1 MENLEY
7 KKKHI
12 SEIIDNKTEFKMNDF
27 CKEYKEFLNNK
38 TERECV
44 KYIVGIAKENGFVNL
59 DNKKTLKPNDKVYI
73 VNKNKNVLMAVIGK
87 CDIDNGLNLI
97 ASHIDAPRLDLKQN
111 PLYEDN
117 DMALMKTHYYGGI
130 KKYQWTSIPLAMHGV
145 IYNKDNE
152 FIEISIGED
161 DDDEVFCI
169 TDLLPH
175 LAKDQMDKKLRD
187 GVEAEKL
194 NVLVGGSLINDK
206 DISKKVKYNIL
217 KILNDRYKIIEK
229 DFFSAEI
236 ELVPAFRPKDVGFD
250 RSFVGGYG
258 QDDRVCSFDNLKAI
272 LDTDNPDKTCISL
285 FVDKEEIGS
294 AGNTGMTSN
303 FFYESVCEIIKKRD
317 NNCDI
322 NKINKVLSNTKCIS
336 ADVTAAVDPNYKE
349 VDDSLNAHYAGYGAA
364 ICKFTGSRG
373 KSGASDANCE
383 FVHELTNIF
392 DKNDVIWQIGELGK
406 VEQGGGGTIAM
417 FITKYN
423 MDVID
428 IGVPILSM
436 HSPFEIASKYDIYMT
451 YLAYHSMF
459 NSNFVNSNI

>member
-1 MENLEY
+1 MDNLEY

-12 SEIIDNKTEFKMNDF
+12 SEILSDDEKSKMNDF
-27 CKEYKEFLNNK
+27 IESYKIFLNNK

-44 KYIVGIAKENGFVNL
+44 KYIVKIAEENGFVNFC
-59 DNKKTLKPNDKVYI
+59 NKKILKPNDKIYV
-73 VNKNKNVLMAVIGK
+73 VNKNKNVLLAIIGK
-87 CDIDNGLNLI
+87 NNMEDGFNLI

-111 PLYEDN
+111 PLYEDT
-117 DMALMKTHYYGGI
+117 DMALCKTHYYGGI
-130 KKYQWTSIPLAMHGV
+130 KKYQWTCIPLSMHGV
-145 IYNKDNE
+145 IYNNNE
-152 FIEISIGED
+152 MIEINIGED
-161 DDDEVFCI
+161 DNDEVFCI

-194 NVLVGGSLINDK
+194 NVLVGGSSINNK
-206 DISKKVKYNIL
+206 DIDKKIKYNIL
-217 KILNDRYKIIEK
+217 KILNDKYGITEK

-236 ELVPAFRPKDVGFD
+236 ELVPTFKARDVGFD

-258 QDDRVCSFDNLKAI
+258 QDDRVCSFDNLQAI
-272 LDTDNPDKTCISL
+272 LNTNNPDKTCISL

-294 AGNTGMTSN
+294 VGNTGMTSN
-303 FFYESVCEIIKKRD
+303 LFYESICEMIKKLD
-317 NNCDI
+317 NNCNI
-322 NKINKVLSNTKCIS
+322 NKINKTLSNSKCIS
-336 ADVTAAVDPNYKE
+336 ADVTSAVDPNYKD
-349 VDDSLNAHYAGYGAA
+349 VDDLLNANYIGYGAA

-373 KSGASDANCE
+373 KSGASDANAE
-383 FVHELTNIF
+383 FMHELIDTF
-392 DKNDVIWQIGELGK
+392 DKNNVVWQVGELGR

-417 FITKYN
+417 YITKYN

-451 YLAYHSMF
+451 FLAYLSLF
-459 NSNFVNSNI
+459 NKKIKNKNI

>member
-1 MENLEY
+1 MDNLEY

-12 SEIIDNKTEFKMNDF
+12 SEILSDDEKSKMNDF
-27 CKEYKEFLNNK
+27 IESYKIFLNNK

-44 KYIVGIAKENGFVNL
+44 KYIVKIAEENGFVNFC
-59 DNKKTLKPNDKVYI
+59 NKKILKPNDKIYV
-73 VNKNKNVLMAVIGK
+73 VNKNKNVLLAIIGK
-87 CDIDNGLNLI
+87 NNMEDGFNLI

-111 PLYEDN
+111 PLYEDT
-117 DMALMKTHYYGGI
+117 DMALCKTHYYGGI
-130 KKYQWTSIPLAMHGV
+130 KKYQWTCIPLSMHGV
-145 IYNKDNE
+145 IYNNNNE
-152 FIEISIGED
+152 MIEINIGED
-161 DDDEVFCI
+161 DNDEVFCI

-194 NVLVGGSLINDK
+194 NVLVGGSSINNK
-206 DISKKVKYNIL
+206 DIDKKIKYNIL
-217 KILNDRYKIIEK
+217 KILNDKYGITEK

-236 ELVPAFRPKDVGFD
+236 ELVPTFKARDVGFD

-258 QDDRVCSFDNLKAI
+258 QDDRVCSFDNLQAI
-272 LDTDNPDKTCISL
+272 LNTNNPDKTCISL

-294 AGNTGMTSN
+294 VGNTGMTSN
-303 FFYESVCEIIKKRD
+303 FFYESICEMIKKLD
-317 NNCDI
+317 NNCNI
-322 NKINKVLSNTKCIS
+322 NKINKTLSNSKCIS
-336 ADVTAAVDPNYKE
+336 ADVTSAVDPNYKD
-349 VDDSLNAHYAGYGAA
+349 VDDLLNANYIGYGAA

-373 KSGASDANCE
+373 KSGASDANAE
-383 FVHELTNIF
+383 FMHELIDTF
-392 DKNDVIWQIGELGK
+392 DKNNVVWQVGELGR

-417 FITKYN
+417 YITKYN

-451 YLAYHSMF
+451 FLAYLSLF
-459 NSNFVNSNI
+459 NKKIKNKNI